1 MLELTSFRYLAV
13 AEVVKYTLRNI
24 INTVI
29 PAGRTNLQKFLKN
42 GKENRYTEIYALI
55 SIFIF
60 FKCHVLYSLS
70 KEALRKHFNK
80 HLNTK
85 RCWSKQPAACKWSN
99 VWQFNQ
105 PAYFKYCFLFFSLIL
120 RFKHSQSQYAYATA
134 EHQSNLQIKF
144 GCSRLLGY

>member
-29 PAGRTNLQKFLKN
+29 PAGRTDLQKFLKN

-70 KEALRKHFNK
+70 KEALGKHFNK

-99 VWQFNQ
+99 V
-105 PAYFKYCFLFFSLIL
+105 
-120 RFKHSQSQYAYATA
+120 
-134 EHQSNLQIKF
+134 
-144 GCSRLLGY
+144 